1 MFGSNLKDEFLI
13 INIVHIHIR
22 ASMVCFLVVIKLLAM
37 VRVRQLLRILFE
49 NLEQFDAL
57 GGAQQLPGAIKTFK
71 LR

>member
-1 MFGSNLKDEFLI
+1 
-13 INIVHIHIR
+13 
-22 ASMVCFLVVIKLLAM
+22 MVCFLVVIKLLAM